1 MGNGA
6 RQARPR
12 TARLLD
18 GPAGG
23 RQRKLSRT
31 AVDRSVV
38 KCSLRPLLAPCHGAF
53 RKCIVGKVVGDF
65 VEYGRGML
73 GEEVAKCDPLVVG
86 AYFYI
91 KAKFLALLTIV
102 TPLSLGAEILSIG
115 SPDGRNRV
123 SFEKPGKELTYTID
137 RDGKQL
143 ILPSRAGLHV
153 DNRVWE
159 MALGKRDLA
168 QPDCWMDL
176 LEAQFLGLSL

>member
-1 MGNGA
+1 M
-6 RQARPR
+6 
-12 TARLLD
+12 T
-18 GPAGG
+18 
-23 RQRKLSRT
+23 T
-31 AVDRSVV
+31 
-38 KCSLRPLLAPCHGAF
+38 
-53 RKCIVGKVVGDF
+53 
-65 VEYGRGML
+65 
-73 GEEVAKCDPLVVG
+73 
-86 AYFYI
+86 YFI
-91 KAKFLALLTIV
+91 KFLALLTIV

-176 LEAQFLGLSL
+176 LEVDSVSYHAPVDSTWHPLYGERSTVHDRYNSATLHMSRHDKSDYRLDVEVRAYDEGVAFR

>member
-1 MGNGA
+1 M
-6 RQARPR
+6 
-12 TARLLD
+12 T
-18 GPAGG
+18 
-23 RQRKLSRT
+23 T
-31 AVDRSVV
+31 
-38 KCSLRPLLAPCHGAF
+38 
-53 RKCIVGKVVGDF
+53 
-65 VEYGRGML
+65 
-73 GEEVAKCDPLVVG
+73 
-86 AYFYI
+86 YFI
-91 KAKFLALLTIV
+91 KFLALLTIV

-176 LEAQFLGLSL
+176 LEVDSVSYHAPVDSTWHPLYGERSTVTAIIRPLCTCRATTRATTALM

>member
-1 MGNGA
+1 M
-6 RQARPR
+6 
-12 TARLLD
+12 T
-18 GPAGG
+18 
-23 RQRKLSRT
+23 T
-31 AVDRSVV
+31 
-38 KCSLRPLLAPCHGAF
+38 
-53 RKCIVGKVVGDF
+53 
-65 VEYGRGML
+65 
-73 GEEVAKCDPLVVG
+73 
-86 AYFYI
+86 YFI
-91 KAKFLALLTIV
+91 KFLALLTIV

-176 LEAQFLGLSL
+176 LEVDSVSYHAPARVVPRRMIAVYAESAII